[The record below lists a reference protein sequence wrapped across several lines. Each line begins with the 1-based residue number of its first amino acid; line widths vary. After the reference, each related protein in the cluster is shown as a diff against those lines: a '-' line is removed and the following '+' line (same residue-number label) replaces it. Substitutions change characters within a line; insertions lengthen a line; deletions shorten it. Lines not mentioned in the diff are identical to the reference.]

1 MTLVNTSKAQK
12 VSPMMEHYRNTKE
25 KYSDCVVF
33 YRLGDFYEMFDDD
46 AVNMSREL
54 DLTLTS
60 KECGNNQKAPMCG
73 IPVKSVDL
81 YIQKAL
87 ELGHKIAICEQLT
100 DPKPGEIVERD
111 VIRVI
116 TPGTIMEESL
126 LDERKN
132 NFIMCLYY
140 SQNGS
145 SISWCDITTGEFNA
159 TEISKNDSLS
169 AINDLITMIAP
180 AEIICNAD
188 GLNIENEI
196 LNLEHKYKKRLILLH
211 FC

>member
-1 MTLVNTSKAQK
+1 MTLINTSKEQK

-46 AVNMSREL
+46 AINMSREL

-60 KECGNNQKAPMCG
+60 KDCGNSQKAPMCG

-87 ELGHKIAICEQLT
+87 QLGHKIAICEQLT

-132 NFIMCLYY
+132 NFIMC
-140 SQNGS
+140 S
-145 SISWCDITTGEFNA
+145 T
-159 TEISKNDSLS
+159 K
-169 AINDLITMIAP
+169 
-180 AEIICNAD
+180 
-188 GLNIENEI
+188 
-196 LNLEHKYKKRLILLH
+196 
-211 FC
+211 